1 MTDGR
6 PNSPNNA
13 RLRAIFE
20 ASGLKLSTAIT
31 LFNRGSSTRVTE
43 SIFKDWLTDPD
54 HERWREV
61 SAAELEQAERAFGQ
75 AGQFESRGIGLGTA
89 GDKVR

>member
-1 MTDGR
+1 MTNGR

-13 RLRAIFE
+13 RLLALFE

-31 LFNRGSSTRVTE
+31 LFNRGFNTPVSE
-43 SIFKDWLTDPD
+43 SVFKGWLADPG

-61 SAAELEQAERAFGQ
+61 SAAELDQAERAFGQ
-75 AGQFESRGIGLGTA
+75 AGQLESRGIGLGTA
-89 GDKVR
+89 TDKTH

>member
-1 MTDGR
+1 MTNGR

-13 RLRAIFE
+13 RLRALFE

-43 SIFKDWLTDPD
+43 SLFKDWLAEPD

-61 SAAELEQAERAFGQ
+61 SAAELEQAFGQ
-75 AGQFESRGIGLGTA
+75 AGRLESRGIGLGTA
-89 GDKVR
+89 ADKTQ